1 MAGFKF
7 SGLLSIPS
15 DKPFIRPCGRPL
27 GPFAK
32 TLTMPIRLFL
42 IAALLLLSGCASVI
56 NGSKQSVHVRT
67 LCGANQVPSACVAEN
82 PRGRQSF
89 VTPAQIWVDRDLR
102 GLRISCRDERYQNSA
117 VWVQAVPDM
126 ALAGNVLLGGLV
138 GASVDVANGRGVA
151 FPSQINIQSPHCSA
165 SRY

>member
-1 MAGFKF
+1 
-7 SGLLSIPS
+7 
-15 DKPFIRPCGRPL
+15 
-27 GPFAK
+27 
-32 TLTMPIRLFL
+32 MPIRLFL
-42 IAALLLLSGCASVI
+42 IGALLLLSGCASVI

-67 LCGANQVPSACVAEN
+67 LCGANQVPAACVAEN

-102 GLRISCRDERYQNSA
+102 GLRISCRDARYQNSA

-151 FPSQINIQSPHCSA
+151 FPSQINIQSPHCAA